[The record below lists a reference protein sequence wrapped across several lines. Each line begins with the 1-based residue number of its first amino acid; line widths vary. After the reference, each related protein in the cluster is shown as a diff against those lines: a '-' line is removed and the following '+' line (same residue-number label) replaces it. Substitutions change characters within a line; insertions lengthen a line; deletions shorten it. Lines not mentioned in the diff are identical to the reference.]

1 MIGPL
6 SIYDPQ
12 LPKASKELFNLKTE
26 KPFGLS
32 MVLQQGRERASNSIF
47 FNSLLTASNLF
58 FFPFNKPEMW
68 LNKGTADWLDS
79 TSSI

>member
-47 FNSLLTASNLF
+47 F
-58 FFPFNKPEMW
+58 
-68 LNKGTADWLDS
+68 
-79 TSSI
+79 